1 MVEPQNRRSQSLST
15 GWLEMLALVFRALL
29 WPLKTASNFL
39 LPSGSYDGLSSIVAG
54 KASRHF
60 TDDLKSLCSPGD
72 CEDVDIA
79 FSKIGF
85 AALRQEA
92 AANHS
97 LLFIYIYNPVHREAR
112 RFSRR
117 LAGPEMLTFLCQDHI
132 EAIGSSVQT
141 SQGSTLCYQLGATSF
156 PLLAILQPGSAS
168 SDGMKLLFRA
178 EGRSLLMMPAT
189 QLMSLLT
196 ATYKQHSTQLIA
208 LETRRLEREQAN
220 ELRRQ
225 QDEEYQQALV
235 ADQERERQKQE
246 MKNIEEVRMREEE
259 EKKRRETEQEEER
272 LSTAKLL
279 LRSEPVS
286 GGARIR
292 FVLPSGRKLDRRFF
306 ESDTV
311 GALKAFLILHFSEN
325 NVGIKNIA
333 LSTNFPKKQYDDKDQ
348 TLVESGLSPQAVLM
362 VQDLDA

>member
-1 MVEPQNRRSQSLST
+1 
-15 GWLEMLALVFRALL
+15 MLALLFRALL
-29 WPLKTASNFL
+29 WPFKTASNFL
-39 LPSGSYDGLSSIVAG
+39 LPSGSYDGLSSIAAE

-60 TDDLKSLCSPGD
+60 IDDLKSLCSPG
-72 CEDVDIA
+72 EREVVDIA
-79 FSKIGF
+79 FSRTGF

-92 AANHS
+92 AANNS
-97 LLFIYIYNPVHREAR
+97 LVFIYIYNPVQREAR
-112 RFSRR
+112 KFSRR
-117 LAGPEMLTFLCQDHI
+117 LVGPEMLTFVSQDHI

-141 SQGSTLCYQLGATSF
+141 SQGSSLSYQLGATSF
-156 PLLAILQPGSAS
+156 PLLAILQPGRGS
-168 SDGMKLLFRA
+168 SDAMKLLFRA
-178 EGRSLLMMPAT
+178 EGRSLLMMPPA
-189 QLMSLLT
+189 QLLSLLT

-208 LETRRLEREQAN
+208 LEARRLEREQAN

-246 MKNIEEVRMREEE
+246 MKNIEEVRIREEE
-259 EKKRRETEQEEER
+259 EKKRKETEQEEER
-272 LSTAKLL
+272 LNKAKLL
-279 LRSEPVS
+279 LRSEPAS
-286 GGARIR
+286 GGTRIR
-292 FVLPSGRKLDRRFF
+292 FVLPSGRKLDRRFL

-325 NVGIKNIA
+325 DVDIKNIA
-333 LSTNFPKKQYDDKDQ
+333 LSTNFPKKRYDDEDQ